1 MTLKTLVTGVA
12 AVAAVG
18 GAAVGVTSLA
28 SSTITAAPAVQ
39 PVVWDIPMPLAPEDD
54 LVGPLTQ
61 TVNTLGSGGSFS
73 GKSAY
78 IQGLGRF
85 TGKGVELKYNDA
97 VAKGYLPLT
106 AIRCRRRSQPRRG
119 HRQRHRDPGLR
130 RGPFDAADLRTGSEP
145 DRLAAVQPVAL
156 RPRRTGGIDLPPYS
170 IPERRHRIGGG
181 VRALRVRQPATPCRA
196 GDADD
201 ERRGIRGA
209 GVVAASCARGAH
221 RRSQQAVRSRRAR
234 RRQGGPC
241 RIGDTR

>member
-18 GAAVGVTSLA
+18 GAAVGVTSIA

-106 AIRCRRRSQPRRG
+106 ASVADVVPS
-119 HRQRHRDPGLR
+119 PG
-130 RGPFDAADLRTGSEP
+130 GATANVTAT
-145 DRLAAVQPVAL
+145 LAS
-156 RPRRTGGIDLPPYS
+156 G
-170 IPERRHRIGGG
+170 E
-181 VRALRVRQPATPCRA
+181 
-196 GDADD
+196 
-201 ERRGIRGA
+201 
-209 GVVAASCARGAH
+209 
-221 RRSQQAVRSRRAR
+221 VRSMPLTFV
-234 RRQGGPC
+234 QGPSPTGWQLSSQSLFAL
-241 RIGDTR
+241 GELVG

>member
-39 PVVWDIPMPLAPEDD
+39 PVVWDIPMPAAPAPD

-85 TGKGVELKYNDA
+85 TGKGVEIKYNDA

-106 AIRCRRRSQPRRG
+106 ATVSDVVPS
-119 HRQRHRDPGLR
+119 PG
-130 RGPFDAADLRTGSEP
+130 GATANVTAT
-145 DRLAAVQPVAL
+145 LAS
-156 RPRRTGGIDLPPYS
+156 G
-170 IPERRHRIGGG
+170 E
-181 VRALRVRQPATPCRA
+181 
-196 GDADD
+196 
-201 ERRGIRGA
+201 
-209 GVVAASCARGAH
+209 
-221 RRSQQAVRSRRAR
+221 VRSMPLTFV
-234 RRQGGPC
+234 QGPSPTGWQLSSQSLFAL
-241 RIGDTR
+241 GELVG

>member
-1 MTLKTLVTGVA
+1 VTLKTLVTGVA

-39 PVVWDIPMPLAPEDD
+39 PVVWDIPMPLTPEGDA

-106 AIRCRRRSQPRRG
+106 ATVDNVVP
-119 HRQRHRDPGLR
+119 
-130 RGPFDAADLRTGSEP
+130 
-145 DRLAAVQPVAL
+145 
-156 RPRRTGGIDLPPYS
+156 
-170 IPERRHRIGGG
+170 
-181 VRALRVRQPATPCRA
+181 TPA
-196 GDADD
+196 GDLAT
-201 ERRGIRGA
+201 A
-209 GVVAASCARGAH
+209 NVTATLASGE
-221 RRSQQAVRSRRAR
+221 VRSMPLTFVR
-234 RRQGGPC
+234 GGSPT
-241 RIGDTR
+241 GWQLSSQSLFALGELVG

>member
-106 AIRCRRRSQPRRG
+106 ATVADVVPS
-119 HRQRHRDPGLR
+119 PG
-130 RGPFDAADLRTGSEP
+130 GATANVTAT
-145 DRLAAVQPVAL
+145 LAS
-156 RPRRTGGIDLPPYS
+156 G
-170 IPERRHRIGGG
+170 E
-181 VRALRVRQPATPCRA
+181 
-196 GDADD
+196 
-201 ERRGIRGA
+201 
-209 GVVAASCARGAH
+209 
-221 RRSQQAVRSRRAR
+221 VRSMPLTFV
-234 RRQGGPC
+234 QGPSPTGWQLSSQSLFAL
-241 RIGDTR
+241 GELVG

>member
-61 TVNTLGSGGSFS
+61 TVNTLGSGGSFT
-73 GKSAY
+73 GKKAY
-78 IQGLGRF
+78 IQGLGRL

-106 AIRCRRRSQPRRG
+106 ATVSDVVPN
-119 HRQRHRDPGLR
+119 PG
-130 RGPFDAADLRTGSEP
+130 GATANVTAT
-145 DRLAAVQPVAL
+145 LAS
-156 RPRRTGGIDLPPYS
+156 G
-170 IPERRHRIGGG
+170 E
-181 VRALRVRQPATPCRA
+181 
-196 GDADD
+196 
-201 ERRGIRGA
+201 
-209 GVVAASCARGAH
+209 
-221 RRSQQAVRSRRAR
+221 VRSMPLSFVP
-234 RRQGGPC
+234 GPSPTGWQLSSGSL
-241 RIGDTR
+241 IALGDLVG

>member
-1 MTLKTLVTGVA
+1 VTLKTLVTGVA

-106 AIRCRRRSQPRRG
+106 ASV
-119 HRQRHRDPGLR
+119 
-130 RGPFDAADLRTGSEP
+130 ADVVP
-145 DRLAAVQPVAL
+145 
-156 RPRRTGGIDLPPYS
+156 
-170 IPERRHRIGGG
+170 
-181 VRALRVRQPATPCRA
+181 TPA
-196 GDADD
+196 GDSAT
-201 ERRGIRGA
+201 A
-209 GVVAASCARGAH
+209 NVTATLASGE
-221 RRSQQAVRSRRAR
+221 VRSMPLTFVRGSSPTGWQLSSQSLFAL
-234 RRQGGPC
+234 GELVG
-241 RIGDTR
+241 

>member
-106 AIRCRRRSQPRRG
+106 ATVSDVVPS
-119 HRQRHRDPGLR
+119 PG
-130 RGPFDAADLRTGSEP
+130 GATANVTAT
-145 DRLAAVQPVAL
+145 LAS
-156 RPRRTGGIDLPPYS
+156 G
-170 IPERRHRIGGG
+170 E
-181 VRALRVRQPATPCRA
+181 
-196 GDADD
+196 
-201 ERRGIRGA
+201 
-209 GVVAASCARGAH
+209 
-221 RRSQQAVRSRRAR
+221 VRSMPLTFV
-234 RRQGGPC
+234 QGPSPTGWQLSSQSLFAL
-241 RIGDTR
+241 GELVG